1 MANDTNGEQQP
12 TTATRGQEGLLDTL
26 AFRLAAQL
34 QTVPGFPRREEAI
47 EAISDW
53 LIDHCTGAEH
63 QGQHWD
69 PERQARWLVRTAIE
83 WEAWRGAA
91 GLRELL
97 IQKFYPA
104 LTEYQGLGPKPRTD
118 CRRCRDWGIIP
129 SPGGRVAWCDCP
141 AAEALRAEQPDLLES
156 RNRRPAKPIAPQTPG
171 FHPITQKDIDLA
183 LAARQAAKTKTEQS
197 PAPNASAGDEEKEKP
212 HAE

>member
-1 MANDTNGEQQP
+1 MNEPNAEQLS
-12 TTATRGQEGLLDTL
+12 ATPSNEREQLDAGL

-34 QTVPGFPRREEAI
+34 QAVPGFPRREEAI

-63 QGQHWD
+63 QRQHWD

-83 WEAWRGAA
+83 WEGWRGAA

-97 IQKFYPA
+97 VQRFYPT
-104 LTEYQGLGPKPRTD
+104 LTEYQGLGPKPRIT
-118 CRRCRDWGIIP
+118 CRCCNDWGIIVN
-129 SPGGRVAWCDCP
+129 PGGLAHVEWCNCP
-141 AAEALRAEQPDLLES
+141 AGEALRAEQPDLLKCH
-156 RNRRPAKPIAPQTPG
+156 NRPPT
-171 FHPITQKDIDLA
+171 FHPVTQTEIDEA
-183 LAARQAAKTKTEQS
+183 LAAYQAAKTKAEQS
-197 PAPNASAGDEEKEKP
+197 PGPKGTGDEQKEKT